1 MGQQEQGSLGP
12 HSPTRSLA
20 SKAGSPGLGK
30 TEGSGINSGHWSQ
43 NESAGMS
50 SAQTSL
56 RGEGVG
62 GGRGGNP
69 HTFRSP
75 KEPWDF
81 VSHPIAFAH
90 PPPPSPS
97 SGFLLFFL
105 AFEIGWCVGIFLPSS
120 EKLPTQIPANALTGN
135 RECSSLYA
143 NRWLLFNYLG
153 QICNTHFLPVL
164 LFPQCH
170 SLS

>member
-62 GGRGGNP
+62 GGRGGTLTP
-69 HTFRSP
+69 SAAPKSP
-75 KEPWDF
+75 G
-81 VSHPIAFAH
+81 IL
-90 PPPPSPS
+90 SPT
-97 SGFLLFFL
+97 L
-105 AFEIGWCVGIFLPSS
+105 
-120 EKLPTQIPANALTGN
+120 
-135 RECSSLYA
+135 
-143 NRWLLFNYLG
+143 
-153 QICNTHFLPVL
+153 
-164 LFPQCH
+164 
-170 SLS
+170 